1 MNRSEHCAP
10 LFVESAGCLGQIS
23 DYELVASTIAQAVAV
38 KGVAGEAPLD
48 TLKSLLAEERLLLS

>member
-10 LFVESAGCLGQIS
+10 MFVESAGCFGQIS
-23 DYELVASTIAQAVAV
+23 HYESVVSTIAQAVAV

-48 TLKSLLAEERLLLS
+48 TLKCRLVEECLLLS